1 MATAR
6 KGAKLTSHSSINS
19 QFEFRGGS
27 ILSMELINFMCHSHL
42 RVDLR
47 DNVNFIVGNNGSKS
61 RVHGCARFT
70 IHFTVYVG
78 GKSAILTALT
88 ICLGAR
94 AKATDRGSSA
104 ESLIKEG
111 TAEARVS
118 LNISNYSE
126 FPFKPELYGDA
137 VIIERRIKRGAAGSY
152 RVRSGDGK
160 RTVSE
165 RKDEIEALC
174 DHYNIQ
180 VSNPLAILTQDT
192 AKKFLVNSTPANL
205 YSFFMEATNLKQIMN
220 DYNEAE
226 ARMFKMQDSLDEARS
241 YWPQKM
247 EEIENLELEL
257 KALEVVRDSQRKIA
271 SLETEIAWSK
281 VIGSEKV
288 ASEIILSLFI
298 LFLLESGWSSRC
310 FEEGSG

>member
-1 MATAR
+1 M
-6 KGAKLTSHSSINS
+6 
-19 QFEFRGGS
+19 
-27 ILSMELINFMCHSHL
+27 
-42 RVDLR
+42 
-47 DNVNFIVGNNGSKS
+47 
-61 RVHGCARFT
+61 
-70 IHFTVYVG
+70 
-78 GKSAILTALT
+78 TALT

-118 LNISNYSE
+118 LKISNTSE

-137 VIIERRIKRGAAGSY
+137 VIVERRIKRGSAGSY
-152 RVRSGDGK
+152 RLRSGDGK
-160 RTVSE
+160 RIVSE

-174 DHYNIQ
+174 DHYKIQ

-205 YSFFMEATNLKQIMN
+205 YAFFMEATNLKQIMT

-226 ARMFKMQDSLDEARS
+226 ARMFKMKDSLEEARS
-241 YWPQKM
+241 YWPQKGD
-247 EEIENLELEL
+247 EIENLEMEM

-271 SLETEIAWSK
+271 SLENEIVWSK
-281 VIGSEKV
+281 VISAEKV
-288 ASEIILSLFI
+288 NSKNIVVLYFHFLFRPLLDIKIL
-298 LFLLESGWSSRC
+298 
-310 FEEGSG
+310 